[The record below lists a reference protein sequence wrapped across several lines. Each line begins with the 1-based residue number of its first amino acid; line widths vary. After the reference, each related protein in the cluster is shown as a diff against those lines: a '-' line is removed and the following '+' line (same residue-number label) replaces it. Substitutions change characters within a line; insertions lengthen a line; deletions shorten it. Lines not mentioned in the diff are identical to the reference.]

1 MSRTRGSRRSIRHRP
16 NTVGSNHLLSVSKAP
31 PGEGGAGMNL
41 SILGLID
48 GFAAVLHSG
57 RVFFRVQERA
67 GAARITSIYE
77 PDFRAS
83 ADIDTPENPRIE
95 NLRCWS

>member
-1 MSRTRGSRRSIRHRP
+1 
-16 NTVGSNHLLSVSKAP
+16 
-31 PGEGGAGMNL
+31 MNL